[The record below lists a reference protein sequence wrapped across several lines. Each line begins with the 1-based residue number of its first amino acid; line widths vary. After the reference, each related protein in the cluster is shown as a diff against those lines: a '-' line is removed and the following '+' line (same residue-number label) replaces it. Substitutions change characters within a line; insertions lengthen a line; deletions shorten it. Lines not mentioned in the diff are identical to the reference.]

1 MIWNLVDSGAM
12 DGFKNMAYDLGLLS
26 NVKDI
31 PILRFYEWNP
41 PALSIGRFQ
50 NTKDINFS
58 YLKDH
63 NFDLVRRPSGGRAVL
78 HHDELTYSI
87 VLPASMSSK
96 SVTEVYLFI
105 SQAIVEGL
113 KSAGLKCE
121 ISQDKKENYS
131 RFSACFAVSS
141 IYEIVLD
148 GKKLVGS
155 AQVRRDGK
163 ILQHGSIPVI
173 SHVEEYANC
182 FSLDEIER
190 EKLLIKLNSSM
201 TSVGEYLNLT
211 IGELKEFIKSGF
223 QKILNVDFRPL
234 QISFDV
240 DEYVQE
246 AKVWA

>member
-1 MIWNLVDSGAM
+1 MIWGLIDTGAM
-12 DGFKNMAYDLGLLS
+12 NGFNNMAYDLGLLS
-26 NVKDI
+26 NVKDV

-58 YLKDH
+58 YLKDKK
-63 NFDLVRRPSGGRAVL
+63 FDLVRRPSGGRAVL
-78 HHDELTYSI
+78 HYDELTYSI
-87 VLPASMSSK
+87 ALPTSMSLK
-96 SVTEVYLFI
+96 SVTEIYLFI

-141 IYEIVLD
+141 IYEIVVD

-155 AQVRRDGK
+155 AQVRRNGK

-173 SHVEEYANC
+173 SHVEEYAKC
-182 FSLDEIER
+182 FSIDDFER
-190 EKLLIKLNSSM
+190 EKLIVRLNSSM
-201 TSVGEYLNLT
+201 TSVGEYLNIT
-211 IGELKEFIKSGF
+211 IGELKEFIKFGF
-223 QKILNVDFRPL
+223 QKIFNADFRPF
-234 QISFDV
+234 QISFDL
-240 DEYVQE
+240 DEYVRE
-246 AKVWA
+246 AKVWD